1 MWNCPLAGWKNM
13 NLTGKIT
20 KSLHK
25 KYKVIYLPLFYKD
38 LESIVDYI
46 AYNFSNIS
54 AAQNLLNVL
63 QTAIETRAISPT
75 SYEKYYSNRKRKNT
89 YYRIYVKNYVIFYVV
104 HNDIMEVRRILYN
117 KRNLDTLIN

>member
-1 MWNCPLAGWKNM
+1 M
-13 NLTGKIT
+13 N
-20 KSLHK
+20 K

-46 AYNFSNIS
+46 AYNLSNIS
-54 AAQNLLNVL
+54 AAQNLLNEI

-89 YYRIYVKNYVIFYVV
+89 YYRINVKNYDIVYVV

>member
-1 MWNCPLAGWKNM
+1 M
-13 NLTGKIT
+13 N
-20 KSLHK
+20 K

-54 AAQNLLNVL
+54 AAQNLLNEL

-75 SYEKYYSNRKRKNT
+75 SYEKYYSNRKR
-89 YYRIYVKNYVIFYVV
+89 RIHTIEF
-104 HNDIMEVRRILYN
+104 M
-117 KRNLDTLIN
+117 

>member
-1 MWNCPLAGWKNM
+1 M
-13 NLTGKIT
+13 N
-20 KSLHK
+20 K

-46 AYNFSNIS
+46 AYNLSNIS
-54 AAQNLLNVL
+54 A
-63 QTAIETRAISPT
+63 AIETRAISPT
-75 SYEKYYSNRKRKNT
+75 SYEKYYSNKKRKNT

>member
-1 MWNCPLAGWKNM
+1 V
-13 NLTGKIT
+13 
-20 KSLHK
+20 SK

-38 LESIVDYI
+38 LGNIVNYI
-46 AYNFSNIS
+46 AYDLNNVS
-54 AAQNLLNVL
+54 AAQNLLDEI
-63 QTAIETRAISPT
+63 QTVIETRTLCPT